1 MNIFFEKLANF
12 DRIMDYSKVSIPFK
26 KGYIFDDK
34 LINIVDKDG
43 IFLNVQTEILTKWE
57 DGSIKWVLT
66 HFLKDL
72 PKNDKANFTITT
84 KKHRDEKELID
95 VDCMLKN
102 SVPLYFSINIDG
114 EKHSLDLDLS
124 ALNESDYKI
133 VRHGSVILE
142 IETSAD
148 FIISEGQTFRII
160 FNIEFYKGKT
170 YAKVDIK
177 FINLG
182 MKDLDLS
189 DAYITYK
196 SDEKFDNAYIG
207 YSNYGTEYIELG
219 DKEEIYDKID
229 AKRLMLSGNEHFPE
243 VFFGAYYGVLKV
255 NNKCVAI
262 TIKEAFQ
269 NYPKAFDIRE
279 NMLCAYLIPEDEV
292 IAFKS
297 GMAKT
302 HTIFVHNAE
311 GLSKDEINNQHHQ
324 FQMCDLPILDS
335 KIYEDTNMYEDV
347 FTKDE
352 DDEVEEFFVNMAD
365 AKGCTFGMLN
375 YGDVYDK
382 GYTGQ
387 GRGQS
392 HLVFAN
398 NEYDYPYNAFLIFIR
413 NGNRRFFDYFSAS
426 ARHMIDIDIC
436 HYSDD
441 IYRLGGLIEHSRL
454 HTTGN
459 VMLSHEWVKGLIEY
473 YHMTGDYFA
482 KKCFLGIGEN
492 ILRNL
497 RLPFYNSGFLSNARE
512 SGWAL
517 CALVALYEETF
528 DDRYLKAC
536 DDIVVHFVKWQ
547 EVYGTFLA
555 PYTAHT
561 TIRVPF
567 MISVACNSL
576 YSYYRI
582 NKSEVI
588 KKLILTATDDLIENA
603 LLKNG
608 LFYYK
613 ELPSLQR
620 NGNNVIILE
629 TLSICYNLTGDKKY
643 LEAGKKTFNKAISK
657 EFSSSSKDFIDNVV
671 LMQGTGTKLFAQSY
685 YPLLKY
691 YNVCVSEGVLWKK

>member
-1 MNIFFEKLANF
+1 MKIFFEKLANF

-26 KGYIFDDK
+26 KGNVFDDK
-34 LINIVDKDG
+34 LINIVDKDNN
-43 IFLNVQTEILTKWE
+43 FLNVQTEVLTKWD

-66 HFLKDL
+66 HFLKNL
-72 PKNDKANFTITT
+72 PKNDKAYFTITT
-84 KKHRDEKELID
+84 KNRREEKQPLDID
-95 VDCMLKN
+95 FYLKQCL
-102 SVPLYFSINIDG
+102 PLYFSIDING
-114 EKHSLDLDLS
+114 VNYNLDIDLS
-124 ALNESDYKI
+124 TLKESDYKV

-142 IETSAD
+142 IEISKD
-148 FIISEGQTFRII
+148 FVISDSQTFSMI
-160 FNIEFYKGKT
+160 FNIEFYEGKT
-170 YAKVDIK
+170 YSKVDIK
-177 FINLG
+177 FINIG
-182 MKDLDLS
+182 MDSLDLS
-189 DAYITYK
+189 NAYVSYK
-196 SDEKFDNAYIG
+196 SDKKFHDAYIG
-207 YSNYGTEYIELG
+207 YSNYGTEYIELD
-219 DKEEIYDKID
+219 DKQQISDKID
-229 AKRLMLSGNEHFPE
+229 AERLMLSGNEHFPE
-243 VFFGAYYGVLKV
+243 VFFGAYYGVASFD
-255 NNKCVAI
+255 NKCVAI

-269 NYPKAFDIRE
+269 NYPKAFNISE
-279 NMLCAYLIPEDEV
+279 NELLAYLIPSFETIV
-292 IAFKS
+292 FNG

-302 HTIFVHNAE
+302 HTIFIHNAD

-335 KIYEDTNMYEDV
+335 KIYEATNMYEDV

-454 HTTGN
+454 HTTGK

-497 RLPFYNSGFLSNARE
+497 TLPFYNSGFLSNARE

-528 DDRYLKAC
+528 DNRYLKAC
-536 DDIVVHFVKWQ
+536 DNIVAHFVKWQ

-576 YSYYRI
+576 YSYYRL

-588 KKLILTATDDLIENA
+588 KNLILTATDDLIENA

-629 TLSICYNLTGDKKY
+629 TLSICYNLTGDRKY
-643 LEAGKKTFNKAISK
+643 LEAGRKTFDKALKK
-657 EFSSSSKDFIDNVV
+657 EFPFSSKAFIDNVV

-691 YNVCVSEGVLWKK
+691 YNVCVAEGVSWKK